1 MHIKFEW
8 DEAKRRRNLDKHGL
22 DFADVAEFG
31 WDEATHA
38 VDDRAD
44 YGKTRIV
51 SMMPHRGRLYLC
63 CWTPRSEAVRLIT
76 VRKAN
81 DREARTYARTRQG
94 R

>member
-8 DEAKRRRNLDKHGL
+8 DEAKRLRNREKHGV
-22 DFADVAEFG
+22 DFADVAGFG

-44 YGKTRIV
+44 YGETRIV
-51 SMMPHRGRLYLC
+51 SMMPYRGRLHLC
-63 CWTPRSEAVRLIT
+63 CWTPRGEAVRLIT

-81 DREARTYARTRQG
+81 DREACIYAETR
-94 R
+94 RNP